1 MEKKTPKPERSLRL
15 KLSVIK
21 VKEDLER
28 SNRNKQR
35 IATSLAGKR
44 KDNHHERELV
54 LSPIPSF
61 ERNWKRVADLD
72 IWRSNE
78 SGIKNMEKQT
88 VASIMRR
95 RRRSSR
101 RALRRKLNKR
111 GRMERKLNAMSTVKI
126 MSVKIRKV
134 LLKRNDTRADKTC
147 KKKRT
152 LKLEGSR
159 ESTEKR

>member
-1 MEKKTPKPERSLRL
+1 M
-15 KLSVIK
+15 
-21 VKEDLER
+21 
-28 SNRNKQR
+28 
-35 IATSLAGKR
+35 
-44 KDNHHERELV
+44 
-54 LSPIPSF
+54 
-61 ERNWKRVADLD
+61 ADLD

-126 MSVKIRKV
+126 MV
-134 LLKRNDTRADKTC
+134 
-147 KKKRT
+147 
-152 LKLEGSR
+152 
-159 ESTEKR
+159 